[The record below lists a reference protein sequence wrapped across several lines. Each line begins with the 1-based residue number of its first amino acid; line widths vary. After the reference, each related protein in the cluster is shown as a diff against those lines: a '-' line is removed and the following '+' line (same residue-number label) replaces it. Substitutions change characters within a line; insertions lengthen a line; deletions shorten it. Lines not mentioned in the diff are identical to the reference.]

1 MYRSSGERRR
11 DPVEGRGRLRRRRRR
26 DERRGRTPVRP
37 GLRDRPPAAL
47 AEERPVGR
55 GGPATE
61 ANWHVPTNY
70 KRYLTIVRP
79 LRTRCV
85 ALVTRD
91 AVLYAELASVLRE
104 RQVPTLS
111 LLPGQRIPSR
121 AAVVLTSPEEAG
133 LIRHEHVV
141 AVPPEG
147 DRTALWAE
155 VEGALSATEPT
166 DLVVGI
172 DPGPRP
178 GYAVLA
184 GDRSIAEGVLED
196 PEAVGRLSGHLRRR
210 FPARTIRF
218 HVGSG
223 DRPSRDRILTALLAT
238 HRSVELVDEGGTT
251 PRDRRRP
258 KDPAAARAIA
268 LAPGRPVRDRPAS
281 VTTRGEIANLQRLS
295 RESSGGRFTITRHLA
310 ERVLRGELTLAEA
323 IADSDRHYAA
333 RRSRSGPPEARAAGE
348 HS

>member
-1 MYRSSGERRR
+1 M
-11 DPVEGRGRLRRRRRR
+11 
-26 DERRGRTPVRP
+26 
-37 GLRDRPPAAL
+37 
-47 AEERPVGR
+47 
-55 GGPATE
+55 ATE
-61 ANWHVPTNY
+61 RHAPTNY
-70 KRYLTIVRP
+70 KGYLTIVRS

-91 AVLYAELASVLRE
+91 AVLYAELAPVLRD
-104 RQVPTLS
+104 RRLPTVS

-121 AAVVLTSPEEAG
+121 AAVVLTSPAEAPE
-133 LIRHEHVV
+133 IHHEHVV

-166 DLVVGI
+166 ELVVGI

-184 GDRSIAEGVLED
+184 GDRSIAEGSLED
-196 PEAVGRLSGHLRRR
+196 PEAVGRLGSHLRRR

-218 HVGSG
+218 RVGSG
-223 DRPSRDRILTALLAT
+223 DRPSRDRILRALLST

-251 PRDRRRP
+251 PRGRRRP

-268 LAPGRPVRDRPAS
+268 LAPGRPIREHPAP
-281 VTTRGEIANLQRLS
+281 VTTPGEIANLQRLS
-295 RESSGGRFTITRHLA
+295 REGSGGRFTIPRHLA
-310 ERVLRGELTLAEA
+310 ERVLKGELSLAEA
-323 IADSDRHYAA
+323 IADSDRHYATRRHRLA
-333 RRSRSGPPEARAAGE
+333 RPEASTAGE
-348 HS
+348 RS